1 MNSVGLSLGCS
12 LEHRMYHVCTIS
24 YAPMQFSSRI
34 VTEKNIVAVMGA
46 FRTTLVVTR
55 LPPTHLRFERAFQHC
70 RQPMFLQDCNNVCMR
85 QTTRSGLYCKCT
97 ECKPHLPP
105 RKSKPDITSNTF
117 LDKENMHNLMQITN

>member
-1 MNSVGLSLGCS
+1 
-12 LEHRMYHVCTIS
+12 
-24 YAPMQFSSRI
+24 MQFSSRI

-85 QTTRSGLYCKCT
+85 QQDQAFIVNALNVNHTYHLEKASQTLHRTHFWTKKICTT
-97 ECKPHLPP
+97 
-105 RKSKPDITSNTF
+105 
-117 LDKENMHNLMQITN
+117 